1 MRHSRFR
8 CLRVEGGQQLLIGWR
23 LPYRIA
29 CVSAFGAVG
38 SAAASRRSIISS
50 WIAQRVLSRSQHLVP
65 EPREVRGLL
74 AQMDS
79 PSIGIAE
86 ARGLWSTPSL
96 FGREACE
103 VWSKS
108 LPVLPVVCRQVDEGD
123 LLKITTVVFVRP
135 VESSAS
141 LRTREQ
147 KSPYGLCLIRK
158 DVPSDD
164 AIGTSAQPRLV
175 RLHLRPRSRS

>member
-1 MRHSRFR
+1 
-8 CLRVEGGQQLLIGWR
+8 
-23 LPYRIA
+23 
-29 CVSAFGAVG
+29 
-38 SAAASRRSIISS
+38 
-50 WIAQRVLSRSQHLVP
+50 
-65 EPREVRGLL
+65 
-74 AQMDS
+74 MDS

-158 DVPSDD
+158 EVPSDD